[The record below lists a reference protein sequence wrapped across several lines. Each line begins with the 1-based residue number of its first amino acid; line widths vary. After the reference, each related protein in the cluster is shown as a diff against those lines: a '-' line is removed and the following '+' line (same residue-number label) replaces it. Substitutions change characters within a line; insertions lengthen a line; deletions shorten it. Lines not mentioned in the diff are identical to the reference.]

1 MKQSTDQTPS
11 ASARRHV
18 VIGLLTILLLVGGF
32 GVWSVTA
39 NIAGAV
45 IASGQLEVEQNRQVV
60 QHPDGGVVLAIEVQE
75 GDLVSA
81 GDVLIRLDP
90 AELVSERNI
99 TEATLFEILARSARL
114 EAERD
119 GAESIRF
126 PPELT
131 GLIDSRPDV
140 RALTEGQERLFRA
153 RRDTLASQIEQLRK
167 RIGQIGSQIEGIDAQ
182 TTALAAQLVLIR
194 DELENQQALFEKG
207 LTQAAKVLELQREEA
222 SLLGQQGRLQA
233 QRAEFE
239 GRITEIEI
247 EILRMQDVR
256 RQDAITELR
265 DLGVKRLEM
274 AENLRTLEQKLDRL
288 DIRAP
293 VSGVVL
299 ALSVFAERSVIRPA
313 EPVLYIVPQDRPLL
327 ISARISPINVDEVH
341 AGQQVA
347 VRFAALDSRTTPEL
361 QGRVV
366 TVSPDALADE
376 TTGMRYY
383 EVEIRLDAGET
394 DKLPEGVTLVPGM
407 PVDAFIR
414 TSDRTPLAYLVKPL
428 AEYFNKAFREN

>member
-1 MKQSTDQTPS
+1 MTHDTDLAPP
-11 ASARRHV
+11 APARRHV
-18 VIGLLTILLLVGGF
+18 IIGLLTILLLVGGF
-32 GVWSVTA
+32 GAWSVAA

-45 IASGQLEVEQNRQVV
+45 IASGQLEVERNRQVV

-119 GAESIRF
+119 GAESISF

-182 TTALAAQLVLIR
+182 TTALTAQLALIR
-194 DELENQQALFEKG
+194 DELESQQALFEKG

-366 TVSPDALADE
+366 TVSPDALSDE